1 VHPIERLRYVARSSG
16 EPADLVE
23 EAADALQDLA
33 GDPRALVTASRR
45 LLDAHPECGQLWWLA
60 ARILCAADPAAAAEE
75 ARRLVLGDLTTEELA
90 GSLPSAATVTAVASR
105 LVVDAC
111 SLRPD
116 CSVRLVGT
124 PLALRRAVHRLGAEV
139 REVAGFGLGELEEA
153 VAGSSLVLAEALA
166 ASPNGVL
173 VAAAGAAVVRCAG
186 DRGVASWLVAPQ
198 GSVLPP
204 ALFEACAARSS
215 LLGGRQRAGGAGP
228 DPFGFDEL
236 PSETVTVQ
244 RLAPDVFT
252 RAVTAS
258 GPGRPGEALGVAG
271 CPAPAELTRLA
282 G

>member
-1 VHPIERLRYVARSSG
+1 MHPIERLRYVARSSG

-75 ARRLVLGDLTTEELA
+75 ARGLVLGDLTTEELA

-124 PLALRRAVHRLGAEV
+124 PLAVRRAVHRLGAEV

-166 ASPNGVL
+166 ASPSGVL

-215 LLGGRQRAGGAGP
+215 LLGGRQRDGGAGP
-228 DPFGFDEL
+228 DPFGFDE
-236 PSETVTVQ
+236 
-244 RLAPDVFT
+244 PDAFT
-252 RAVTAS
+252 RAVTAT
-258 GPGRPGEALGVAG
+258 GPGRPGEALAVAG